1 MNGIS
6 SLLSSKKASAPS
18 KQQQSSS
25 QPPIP
30 PSTANAST
38 SSSAEVLQL
47 RLDNSDLR
55 RRLEDA
61 LSHTDESKLELLHLL
76 DEQTLQTNHLQSKC
90 DELAAGFVEI
100 DKERRLLRKSADDM
114 RKGAT
119 HEVEQVKVECDTRC
133 KELERHIKMK
143 EKEVET
149 LAERIRE
156 QERRIEDVVSE
167 YKDRQSKV
175 DELEGELEELISM
188 VESEREERKNLIVEY
203 EKSMLAVRMELQEKK
218 SAETSLDGRVKE
230 LQQSLQENEANFKLQ
245 EEMMT
250 KDLQVKEAEVAKL
263 LQDQQSMKIDLDA
276 KNDNIKTLQN
286 EQKEIVH
293 SLQSKI
299 NEQSTTIRTLNSD
312 IDQLEST
319 HTLKMIEME
328 AFVMEHKQETR
339 EIELKYQQ
347 SREISTQLQGEL
359 ADLRSSQQIAH
370 EELKASIYL
379 LEKEKRELSDK
390 VAHLAETKGVLAN
403 LEAEHVTL
411 QTEHT
416 TMQQMYTEQK
426 QQLSTLEGQMER
438 LTMES
443 NEEKNV
449 SNKLRSQL
457 RELNIKIKED
467 GSAWQ
472 NEKFALERE
481 LKKGTDVL
489 SSIQK
494 EANDI
499 RTRHEADIRRHNA
512 EVQSLRNE
520 HAEQI
525 MLIEN
530 SGADVVNDLEDVIN
544 ALKKEI
550 ADGTLEHTKTIHE
563 LKSEKERVVR
573 TMSEQQEKIDKL
585 TVYAKERKEEAI
597 LVKKDLE
604 RVSREREDAIS
615 VIRDE
620 LQIAQASQKREV
632 CDLQDTID
640 SLQSELALTRE
651 QLTTEDEELERAK
664 ATLSERTN
672 LLRNMVNQT
681 KSYQGDYERENAR
694 ANALE
699 EAVAKYKRKSSD
711 ALTANQRLE
720 QEIHDKDSQ
729 YCDAIRIERHQRKT
743 MEAELESVR
752 KSMED
757 VLRKN
762 AEMEKHAEMLRDKVS
777 RQERYIGRLLDR
789 EKQSRRT
796 SVVGVGSSRSQMI
809 AARPSTADVV
819 RPALPKCH
827 LRKQPSNSTN
837 ENDRPNSSREFS

>member
-1 MNGIS
+1 M
-6 SLLSSKKASAPS
+6 
-18 KQQQSSS
+18 
-25 QPPIP
+25 
-30 PSTANAST
+30 
-38 SSSAEVLQL
+38 QL

-61 LSHTDESKLELLHLL
+61 LSHTDESKMELLHLL
-76 DEQTLQTNHLQSKC
+76 EEQTLQTNHLQSKC

-100 DKERRLLRKSADDM
+100 DRERRLLRKSADDM

-119 HEVEQVKVECDTRC
+119 YEVEQVKVECDTRC
-133 KELERHIKMK
+133 KDLERHIKMK

-149 LAERIRE
+149 LAERTRE
-156 QERRIEDVVSE
+156 QERRIEDVVCE
-167 YKDRQSKV
+167 NKDRQMKV
-175 DELEGELEELISM
+175 EELEGELEELISM
-188 VESEREERKNLIVEY
+188 IESEREERKNLIVEH

-218 SAETSLDGRVKE
+218 AAETSLDERVKE
-230 LQQSLQENEANFKLQ
+230 LQQSLQTEGANFRLR

-250 KDLQVKEAEVAKL
+250 KELQCKEAEVTKL
-263 LQDQQSMKIDLDA
+263 LQDQHSLKVNLDA
-276 KNDNIKTLQN
+276 KNDAIETLKN
-286 EQKEIVH
+286 EQKEIAN

-299 NEQSTTIRTLNSD
+299 SEQSITIRTLKSD

-328 AFVMEHKQETR
+328 ALVVEHKQETR
-339 EIELKYQQ
+339 DIELKFQK
-347 SREISTQLQGEL
+347 SREITTQLQGEL

-370 EELKASIYL
+370 EELKATIYL
-379 LEKEKRELSDK
+379 LEKEKGELTDK
-390 VAHLAETKGVLAN
+390 VAHLAETKVKLGNV
-403 LEAEHVTL
+403 EAEHVTL
-411 QTEHT
+411 QTEHAT
-416 TMQQMYTEQK
+416 LQQTYTEQK

-438 LTMES
+438 MTLES

-457 RELNIKIKED
+457 RELNIQIKED
-467 GSAWQ
+467 GSARQ
-472 NEKFALERE
+472 NEKLTLERE
-481 LKKGTDVL
+481 LKRVTDIL
-489 SSIQK
+489 SAIQK
-494 EANDI
+494 EANDM
-499 RTRHEADIRRHNA
+499 RTRYEADISSHKA
-512 EVQSLRNE
+512 ELESLRNE

-530 SGADVVNDLEDVIN
+530 SGADVVNDLEDVID
-544 ALKKEI
+544 ALKKEL
-550 ADGTLEHTKTIHE
+550 ADGTLEHGKNVHE
-563 LKSEKERVVR
+563 LKLEKDRMVR

-585 TVYAKERKEEAI
+585 TAYAKERKEEAMV
-597 LVKKDLE
+597 VKKDLE
-604 RVSREREDAIS
+604 RINREREDAVSI
-615 VIRDE
+615 VRDE
-620 LQIAQASQKREV
+620 LQTAQASHKRQV

-640 SLQSELALTRE
+640 SLHSELAMARE
-651 QLTTEDEELERAK
+651 QLTNEDEELERAK

-699 EAVAKYKRKSSD
+699 EAVAKYKRKSND
-711 ALTANQRLE
+711 ALIANQRLE

-743 MEAELESVR
+743 MEAELDSVR

-757 VLRKN
+757 MLRKN
-762 AEMEKHAEMLRDKVS
+762 AEVEKNAEMLRDKVS
-777 RQERYIGRLLDR
+777 RQESYIGRLLDR

-796 SVVGVGSSRSQMI
+796 SVVGVSSSRSQMI
-809 AARPSTADVV
+809 AARPSTADV
-819 RPALPKCH
+819 RPILPNKH
-827 LRKQPSNSTN
+827 RRKQSSNGTN